1 MSKIGIVLI
10 VLMMITVGFF
20 SGCSTTDNQECPY
33 KLDFL
38 ARYSPTNSIIVT
50 TEMRGTIYVRYIVNT
65 SDVEANDLADW
76 KLKEINYVIYGN
88 GNYAGNGKITE
99 APLGG
104 TTVSRNKVFKGT
116 NPIICRG

>member
-50 TEMRGTIYVRYIVNT
+50 TEMRGTWFILT
-65 SDVEANDLADW
+65 FVESRSKNS
-76 KLKEINYVIYGN
+76 YGHT
-88 GNYAGNGKITE
+88 Y
-99 APLGG
+99 
-104 TTVSRNKVFKGT
+104 S
-116 NPIICRG
+116 